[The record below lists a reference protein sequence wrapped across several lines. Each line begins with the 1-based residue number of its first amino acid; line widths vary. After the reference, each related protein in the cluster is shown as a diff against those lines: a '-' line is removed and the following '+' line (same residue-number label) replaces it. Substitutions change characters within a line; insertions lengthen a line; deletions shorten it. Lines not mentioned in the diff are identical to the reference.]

1 MSIIPRSQH
10 DHILDFNNI
19 IVSLALNNLSIC
31 LDDCSYPL
39 LIIIIIAIIIDDCH
53 HYYMKIQNQ

>member
-39 LIIIIIAIIIDDCH
+39 LMIVIIVIIII
-53 HYYMKIQNQ
+53 